1 MRLINKLLSNTSI
14 NQRGRMRVRR
24 VGLTGITTL
33 FVRGISITAG
43 LVSIPLTGKYLGAER
58 FGLWLMLSTFLG
70 WVSMAD
76 FGLANSLKN
85 ALATADGKEERE
97 KAKIAVSSVFWL
109 TVNISLIL
117 GILFYISYPFIP
129 WARIFNITS
138 DVAKSEAG
146 LAVIVVAILFLSR
159 LIVSIPSNIYHAY
172 QEGYLYNSW
181 EVISRILSIIG
192 LIIAIIYKASL
203 PVLVAVGFGT
213 SLLGSLLSAIHLFV
227 WRRPWLKPSLVYF
240 RWNEASSLLKIGFNF
255 WLAQISAI
263 LLLQTDLI
271 LVAQF
276 FGAVEVAKYGVTLKL
291 FGLINLVQM
300 SFLSPLWTAYTE
312 AIARQD
318 YQWVIKTFKYSIWIG
333 TIWLI
338 PASGFLVI
346 FGEKMI
352 KILVNQDII
361 PGIGLLWAMFLTTII
376 TGFTQSL
383 AIFLNGLGEVRIQA
397 MLGLPSGILNLI
409 ISILLGHYLGSAGIC
424 LGTAVTISLTL
435 SIFVTRVFKIIKSFE
450 LATNN

>member
-1 MRLINKLLSNTSI
+1 MY
-14 NQRGRMRVRR
+14 G
-24 VGLTGITTL
+24 G
-33 FVRGISITAG
+33 
-43 LVSIPLTGKYLGAER
+43 
-58 FGLWLMLSTFLG
+58 
-70 WVSMAD
+70 D
-76 FGLANSLKN
+76 
-85 ALATADGKEERE
+85 
-97 KAKIAVSSVFWL
+97 
-109 TVNISLIL
+109 
-117 GILFYISYPFIP
+117 
-129 WARIFNITS
+129 
-138 DVAKSEAG
+138 
-146 LAVIVVAILFLSR
+146 
-159 LIVSIPSNIYHAY
+159 
-172 QEGYLYNSW
+172 
-181 EVISRILSIIG
+181 
-192 LIIAIIYKASL
+192 
-203 PVLVAVGFGT
+203 
-213 SLLGSLLSAIHLFV
+213 
-227 WRRPWLKPSLVYF
+227 PWLKPSLVYF

-276 FGAVEVAKYGVTLKL
+276 FGASEVAKYGVTLKL
-291 FGLINLVQM
+291 FGLINLVQI

-318 YQWVIKTFKYSIWIG
+318 YQWVIKTFKYSIWISM
-333 TIWLI
+333 IWLI

-346 FGEKMI
+346 FGQKMI

-361 PGIGLLWAMFLTTII
+361 PGIGLLWAMCLTTII

-383 AIFLNGLGEVRIQA
+383 AILLNGLGEVRIQA

-435 SIFVTRVFKIIKSFE
+435 SIFVTRVFKIMKSFK

>member
-1 MRLINKLLSNTSI
+1 MFIKRLILKLKPSNRSQSRLI
-14 NQRGRMRVRR
+14 KA
-24 VGLTGITTL
+24 GLTGSSSLAIKL
-33 FVRGISITAG
+33 ISMGMNLI
-43 LVSIPLTGKYLGAER
+43 SIPLTAKYLGAER
-58 FGLWLMLSTFLG
+58 FGLWLMLSTFLS

-159 LIVSIPSNIYHAY
+159 LILSIPSNIYHAY

-181 EVISRILSIIG
+181 EVISSILSIIG

-227 WRRPWLKPSLVYF
+227 WRRPLAKTKF
-240 RWNEASSLLKIGFNF
+240 SLL
-255 WLAQISAI
+255 
-263 LLLQTDLI
+263 
-271 LVAQF
+271 
-276 FGAVEVAKYGVTLKL
+276 
-291 FGLINLVQM
+291 
-300 SFLSPLWTAYTE
+300 
-312 AIARQD
+312 
-318 YQWVIKTFKYSIWIG
+318 
-333 TIWLI
+333 
-338 PASGFLVI
+338 
-346 FGEKMI
+346 
-352 KILVNQDII
+352 
-361 PGIGLLWAMFLTTII
+361 
-376 TGFTQSL
+376 
-383 AIFLNGLGEVRIQA
+383 
-397 MLGLPSGILNLI
+397 
-409 ISILLGHYLGSAGIC
+409 
-424 LGTAVTISLTL
+424 
-435 SIFVTRVFKIIKSFE
+435 
-450 LATNN
+450 

>member
-1 MRLINKLLSNTSI
+1 MFIKRLILKLKPSNRSQSRLI
-14 NQRGRMRVRR
+14 KA
-24 VGLTGITTL
+24 GLTGSSSLAIKL
-33 FVRGISITAG
+33 ISMGMNLI
-43 LVSIPLTGKYLGAER
+43 SIPLTAKYLGAER
-58 FGLWLMLSTFLG
+58 FGLWLMLSTFLS

-159 LIVSIPSNIYHAY
+159 LILSIPSNIYHAY

-181 EVISRILSIIG
+181 EVISSILSIIG

-213 SLLGSLLSAIHLFV
+213 SLLGSLLSAIHLFI

-240 RWNEASSLLKIGFNF
+240 RWNEAFSLLKIGFNF

-300 SFLSPLWTAYTE
+300 SFLSPFWTAYTE

-333 TIWLI
+333 TVWLI
-338 PASGFLVI
+338 PTSGFLVI
-346 FGEKMI
+346 FGQNTI

-361 PGIGLLWAMFLTTII
+361 PGIGLLWAMCLTTII
-376 TGFTQSL
+376 TGFMQPL
-383 AIFLNGLGEVRIQA
+383 AILLNGLGEVRIQA
-397 MLGLPSGILNLI
+397 ILGLPSGIFNLI
-409 ISILLGHYLGSAGIC
+409 ISILLAHYLGTAGIC
-424 LGTAVTISLTL
+424 LGTAVTIALTL
-435 SIFVTRVFKIIKSFE
+435 FIFVIRVFKRMRSFK